1 MAPVKGFIFDLDDT
15 LCMEREYVR
24 SGFMA
29 VGCIVSDRCGMSAD
43 VFFQRAWAFFE
54 GGVRGNIF
62 SMMLK
67 EYPEISR
74 HFCVSNLVSAYRE
87 HIPNIKMHESAIEV
101 LNFLRC
107 KNKFLGLISDGYYV
121 VQKNKIEALFMQE
134 FFDHIVLTDIYG
146 REFWKPHERAFLDME
161 HVSGL
166 KESELIYI
174 ADNPQKDFIAPRNRN
189 WRTLRAVFGGQV
201 HSFENVAVEQ
211 DAELIVHG
219 FEEWRRVLRSLSE
232 VADA

>member
-29 VGCIVSDRCGMSAD
+29 VGYIVSDRCGMPAD
-43 VFFQRAWAFFE
+43 VFFQRAWAHFE

-62 SMMLK
+62 NIMLK

-74 HFCVSNLVSAYRE
+74 HFCVADLVHAYRE
-87 HIPNIKMHESAIEV
+87 HIPNIKMHNSALDI
-101 LNFLRC
+101 LGFLRC
-107 KNKFLGLISDGYYV
+107 KNKFLGLISDGCYI
-121 VQKNKIEALFMQE
+121 VQKNKVEVLFAGE
-134 FFDHIVLTDIYG
+134 FFDCIILTDVYG
-146 REFWKPHERAFLDME
+146 REFWKPHERAFLAME
-161 HVSGL
+161 HVAGL

-174 ADNPQKDFIAPRNRN
+174 ADNPKKDFITPRNRN
-189 WRTLRAVFGGQV
+189 WRTMRAVFDGQV
-201 HSFENVAVEQ
+201 HSFENVAEEQ

-219 FEEWRRVLRSLSE
+219 FEEWRCALRSLAE
-232 VADA
+232 VGDA